1 MFFSHVVVLWFLQG
15 IFAKTVFLLWCFCGE
30 FVVECV
36 ANVVEKPRVF
46 VVQKMGLAFE
56 VYFCLGILSRPQA
69 ASVTEKPRL
78 IEWMA

>member
-1 MFFSHVVVLWFLQG
+1 
-15 IFAKTVFLLWCFCGE
+15 LWCFCGE

-36 ANVVEKPRVF
+36 VNVVEKPRVF
-46 VVQKMGLAFE
+46 VVRKMGQAFE
-56 VYFCLGILSRPQA
+56 VYFCLGILSRLQA